1 MQIQFKVFLIILLIA
16 TIGDLL
22 IPVIIGFK
30 YPGYNHFHDTISSLG
45 TKKSPVRKYQCLN
58 LMIVGFLLILFT
70 VGQYEAFQ
78 SIKWCHKLYLT
89 GLILFGS
96 GTVLAGFF
104 PEDPIGISETVSG
117 KIHGIASGIGFLFL
131 IFNPLW
137 AIWIAEFKGLTQINI
152 VAFILASLTFVLFI
166 MSENKNFAIFK
177 YTGLLQRLNL
187 VILYG
192 IVVFNYIKSTKI
204 L

>member
-45 TKKSPVRKYQCLN
+45 TKISPVQKYQCLN
-58 LMIVGFLLILFT
+58 LMVVGFLLILFT
-70 VGQYEAFQ
+70 IGQYQAFE

-96 GTVLAGFF
+96 GTILAGIF

-117 KIHGIASGIGFLFL
+117 KIHGISSGIGFLFL

-137 AIWIAEFKGLTQINI
+137 AIWIRELKGFTQIN
-152 VAFILASLTFVLFI
+152 VAAFILASLTFVLFI
-166 MSENKNFAIFK
+166 MSENKNFGIFK

-187 VILYG
+187 FILYG
-192 IVVFNYIKSTKI
+192 NMVFNYINSI
-204 L
+204 DI

>member
-1 MQIQFKVFLIILLIA
+1 MQIQFKVYLIILLIT

-30 YPGYNHFHDTISSLG
+30 YPGYNHLQDTISSLG
-45 TKKSPVRKYQCLN
+45 TKISPVQKYQCLN
-58 LMIVGFLLILFT
+58 LMIVGFLLIVFT
-70 VGQYEAFQ
+70 IGQYQAFE
-78 SIKWCHKLYLT
+78 SIRWSHILYLT
-89 GLILFGS
+89 GLILFGT

-104 PEDPIGISETVSG
+104 PEDPIGMSETVSG
-117 KIHGIASGIGFLFL
+117 KIHGISSGIGFLFL

-137 AIWIAEFKGLTQINI
+137 AIWIKEFKGLTQIN
-152 VAFILASLTFVLFI
+152 VAAFLLASLTFVLFI
-166 MSENKNFAIFK
+166 VSEKKNSGIFK

-187 VILYG
+187 FILYG
-192 IVVFNYIKSTKI
+192 NMIFNYINTTKI